1 MNYRMIRYILGWI
14 LIFSAMFMA
23 VPMITALFFT
33 EKQGLYFLLSA
44 GISAGIGGLCVLK
57 KPEKKELHARDGFV
71 IVSLSWIVLSLS
83 GCMPFVFSG
92 AIPHFVDA
100 LFETVSGYT
109 TTGASILTEVESLPK
124 CVLMWRSFIHWVGG
138 MGVLVFIMAFMQLSG
153 GQNMH
158 LMKAESPGPSV
169 SKLVP
174 RVRTTALI
182 LYSIYFVLTL
192 AEFVILLF
200 ADMSV
205 FDALNTS
212 FATAGTGGFGVKNT
226 SLGGFSPAVQIIVT
240 VFMMLFAT
248 NFSSYY
254 LIMKG
259 NLKDAFNSEIRLFFA
274 IAITA
279 AIIIAVNI
287 SDMYGSFGEAARH
300 SAFTVAS
307 VMSTTGFAT
316 TDFNLWPELS
326 RSLVVILTFVGGCAG
341 STCGGIKIS
350 RIIIL
355 FKSMGKE
362 LQNLVH
368 PKQVKKIVIDKRPV
382 EHEVVRSVNV
392 YMVCLVMIFVL
403 SLLVISFDNHDF
415 TTNFTSVAT
424 CLNNVGPGLNIVGP
438 MGNFSGFSPVSKTM
452 LIFDML
458 AGRLELFPVL
468 LLFSPV
474 TWKK

>member
-14 LIFSAMFMA
+14 LIFSALFML
-23 VPMITALFFT
+23 VPMITALFYA
-33 EKQGLYFLLSA
+33 EKSGLAFLLSA
-44 GISAGIGGLCVLK
+44 GISGALGGLCVLK
-57 KPEKKELHARDGFV
+57 KPEKTELHAREGFV
-71 IVSLSWIVLSLS
+71 IVSLSWIALSLS

-212 FATAGTGGFGVKNT
+212 FATAGTGGFGIRNN
-226 SLGGFSPAVQIIVT
+226 SMGGFSPAIQIIVT
-240 VFMMLFAT
+240 VFMMLFAI

-254 LIMKG
+254 FILKG
-259 NLKDAFNSEIRLFFA
+259 NFKDAFNSEVRWFLGIATVATLIFA
-274 IAITA
+274 FNTL
-279 AIIIAVNI
+279 NI
-287 SDMYGSFGEAARH
+287 YGTFGESLRH

-326 RSLVVILTFVGGCAG
+326 RSLLVILLFFGGCAG

-368 PKQVKKIVIDKRPV
+368 PKQVKKIVVDKRPV

-424 CLNNVGPGLNIVGP
+424 CLNNVGPGLNMVGP
-438 MGNFSGFSPVSKTM
+438 MGNFAGFSPVSKTM

-468 LLFSPV
+468 LLFLPD

>member
-14 LIFSAMFMA
+14 LIFSAIFMV
-23 VPMITALFFT
+23 VPIITALVFR
-33 EKQGLYFLLSA
+33 EKEVFPFLIAA
-44 GISAGIGGLCVLK
+44 GISAAAGGLCVMK
-57 KPEKKELHARDGFV
+57 KPEKTQLHAKDGFV
-71 IVSLSWIVLSLS
+71 IVSLSWIALSLS
-83 GCMPFVFSG
+83 GCMPLVFSG
-92 AIPHFVDA
+92 AIPDFVDA

-153 GQNMH
+153 GQNMY

-192 AEFVILLF
+192 AEFVALLF
-200 ADMSV
+200 CNMSV
-205 FDALNTS
+205 FEALNTA
-212 FATAGTGGFGVKNT
+212 FATAGTGGFGIKND
-226 SLGGFSPAVQIIVT
+226 SMGGFTPAIQIVVT
-240 VFMMLFAT
+240 IFMMLFAI

-254 LIMKG
+254 LILKG
-259 NLKDAFNSEIRLFFA
+259 NLKDAFNAEVRWFLG
-274 IAITA
+274 IATA
-279 AIIIAVNI
+279 ATLIFSFNTLSI
-287 SDMYGSFGEAARH
+287 YGTFGESLRH

-316 TDFNLWPELS
+316 TDFNLWPEVS
-326 RSLVVILTFVGGCAG
+326 RSLLVILLFCGGCAG
-341 STCGGIKIS
+341 STCGGVKIS

-355 FKSMGKE
+355 FKGIGKE

-368 PKQVKKIVIDKRPV
+368 PKQVKKIVVDKRPV
-382 EHEVVRSVNV
+382 DHEVIRSVNV
-392 YMVCLVMIFVL
+392 YVVCLVMVFIL
-403 SLLVISFDNHDF
+403 SLLVISFDDHDF
-415 TTNFTSVAT
+415 TTNFTAVAT
-424 CLNNVGPGLNIVGP
+424 CLNNVGPGLNMVGP
-438 MGNFSGFSPVSKTM
+438 MGNFSEFSTVSKAM

>member
-1 MNYRMIRYILGWI
+1 MIRYILGWI
-14 LIFSAMFMA
+14 FIFSALFML
-23 VPMITALFFT
+23 VPMITALCYT
-33 EKQGLYFLLSA
+33 EKAGLAFLLAA
-44 GISAGIGGLCVLK
+44 GISTGIGGLCVLK
-57 KPEKKELHARDGFV
+57 KPAKTELHARDGFV
-71 IVSLSWIVLSLS
+71 IVSLSWIALSLS

-124 CVLMWRSFIHWVGG
+124 CVLMWRSFIHWIGG

-174 RVRTTALI
+174 RVRTTAML

-212 FATAGTGGFGVKNT
+212 FATAGTGGFGIRNN
-226 SLGGFSPAVQIIVT
+226 SMGGFSPAIQIIVT
-240 VFMMLFAT
+240 VFMMLFAI
-248 NFSSYY
+248 NFSCYY
-254 LIMKG
+254 FILKG
-259 NLKDAFNSEIRLFFA
+259 NFRDAFNAEVRWFLGIATVATLIFA
-274 IAITA
+274 FNTLSI
-279 AIIIAVNI
+279 
-287 SDMYGSFGEAARH
+287 YGTFGESLRH

-316 TDFNLWPELS
+316 TDFNLWPEVS
-326 RSLVVILTFVGGCAG
+326 RSLLVILLFFGGCAG

-355 FKSMGKE
+355 FKCIGKE

-368 PKQVKKIVIDKRPV
+368 PKQVKKIVVDKRPV

-392 YMVCLVMIFVL
+392 YMVCLVTIFIL
-403 SLLVISFDNHDF
+403 SLLVISFDDHDF
-415 TTNFTSVAT
+415 TTNFTAVAT
-424 CLNNVGPGLNIVGP
+424 CLNNVGPGLNMVGP
-438 MGNFSGFSPVSKTM
+438 MGNFAEFSSVSKTM

-468 LLFSPV
+468 LLFLPD

>member
-14 LIFSAMFMA
+14 LIFSALFML

-33 EKQGLYFLLSA
+33 ERAGLAFLLSA
-44 GISAGIGGLCVLK
+44 GISAALGGLCVLK
-57 KPEKKELHARDGFV
+57 KPAKTELHARDGFV

-83 GCMPFVFSG
+83 GSMPFVFSG
-92 AIPHFVDA
+92 AIPSFVDA

-109 TTGASILTEVESLPK
+109 TTGATILSEVESLPK

-200 ADMSV
+200 ADMSI

-212 FATAGTGGFGVKNT
+212 FATAGTGGFGIKK
-226 SLGGFSPAVQIIVT
+226 SSMGDYSAAIQIIVT
-240 VFMMLFAT
+240 VFMILFSI

-254 LIMKG
+254 LILKG
-259 NLKDAFNSEIRLFFA
+259 NFKDAFNAEVRWFL
-274 IAITA
+274 
-279 AIIIAVNI
+279 IIATVATLIFSVNVTEI
-287 SDMYGSFGEAARH
+287 YGSFSEALRH

-307 VMSTTGFAT
+307 IMSTTGFAT
-316 TDFNLWPELS
+316 TDYNLWPELS
-326 RSLVVILTFVGGCAG
+326 RSLLVILIFCGACAG
-341 STCGGIKIS
+341 STCGGVKIS

-355 FKSMGKE
+355 FKGIGKE
-362 LQNLVH
+362 LQNLIH
-368 PKQVKKIVIDKRPV
+368 PKQVKKIVVDKRPV

-392 YMVCLVMIFVL
+392 YMVCLVMILIF
-403 SLLVISFDNHDF
+403 SLLIISFDNHDF

-424 CLNNVGPGLNIVGP
+424 CLNNVGPGLNLVGP
-438 MGNFSGFSPVSKTM
+438 MGNFGFFSPLSKLV